1 MKKLFIQSLVCIAA
15 VIVALS
21 LLCSCSMKEG
31 AVSNNDRAGYENYSS
46 APSADDSIKAPEA
59 IDQNMLTPAD
69 QVKSS
74 EKIIEYVTMQV
85 QTTAF
90 DDFTNEVQSKVAELG
105 GYIERSNIEG
115 NSYNYIN
122 SNRSARFVLRIPTDN
137 KNEMTEYIG
146 KSCTVVSKEVNT
158 ENVTLEYVD
167 IESRISAL
175 NAEKEALES
184 LLSKADTT
192 SDIIAIQSE
201 LTNVI
206 YQIESYSSRLRT
218 FDNLV
223 DYMTLT
229 LNVFEVQR
237 VSVTEKQGVFERIGT
252 NLGENFEDIGNGL
265 LEFFVWLISSIPY
278 ILLIAVIVFI
288 IWLIIWLIVRR
299 AKKRRARRNAAYANM
314 NAAAVQ
320 TAYSAPIQKADSV
333 EQNSTDN

>member
-1 MKKLFIQSLVCIAA
+1 MKKIFIRYIVYIAA
-15 VIVALS
+15 IVTVLS
-21 LLCSCSMKEG
+21 LLCSCSMK
-31 AVSNNDRAGYENYSS
+31 S
-46 APSADDSIKAPEA
+46 AKDLADNESYYYQPSAADSIKAPES

-85 QTTAF
+85 QTTSF
-90 DDFTNEVQSKVAELG
+90 DDFTDEVQSKVAELG

-122 SNRSARFVLRIPTDN
+122 SNRSARFVLRIPTGN

-184 LLSKADTT
+184 LLAKADST
-192 SDIIAIQSE
+192 SDIIAVQSA
-201 LTNVI
+201 LTDVI

-278 ILLIAVIVFI
+278 LLLIAVIVFI
-288 IWLIIWLIVRR
+288 IWLIIWLIVRS

-320 TAYSAPIQKADSV
+320 QSSV
-333 EQNSTDN
+333 YPEQNANNYDSDGTGK